1 MRKSVSKHADGRT
14 VTIRQTLW
22 VDSIELTFDLE
33 PCVGCELCRQVCPKE
48 AISLKKEGPRTVP
61 YIDPERCSLCGL
73 CATFCPAKAVKMV
86 AKNSLHETERE
97 ITPILDVGGVPH
109 FSKGMKM
116 DSSLCPPGCEECVPA
131 CPREALTM
139 GEQGVVLDRSR
150 CLSCSHCRDACPVPG
165 AIEVTPLFEGTIE
178 VDTANCPVGC
188 DHCVA
193 SCPTK
198 CFTPLSG
205 RGVDVDA
212 RHCICC
218 GACLVACFYGAIDLT
233 RLRVLTDTDGYSAVW
248 SRAIDR
254 LLTENRRYL
263 SQSEGSVKKLTELI
277 KDSRL

>member
-1 MRKSVSKHADGRT
+1 
-14 VTIRQTLW
+14 L
-22 VDSIELTFDLE
+22 DL
-33 PCVGCELCRQVCPKE
+33 
-48 AISLKKEGPRTVP
+48 SL
-61 YIDPERCSLCGL
+61 IW
-73 CATFCPAKAVKMV
+73 KAVI
-86 AKNSLHETERE
+86 ALGGLALLFG
-97 ITPILDVGGVPH
+97 ILLAIASVKFQVKTDPRLNDLIDALPGSNCGACG
-109 FSKGMKM
+109 F
-116 DSSLCPPGCEECVPA
+116 PGCEA
-131 CPREALTM
+131 AA
-139 GEQGVVLDRSR
+139 QAVLDGKAGVDV
-150 CLSCSHCRDACPVPG
+150 CLAGGANAAKGVAAVMGVDTTNTQRGVALVHCKGGLAESAPRAIYQGIDSCAAMDKTGGGSKACQYGCLGLGTCRDACPVPG

-193 SCPTK
+193 SCPTN